1 MAEWLKP
8 VRSLRTRL
16 LLLTMVSGAL
26 ALLVTGIALT
36 TLFRQHVVSQFQAA
50 LERQLDQLTTEL
62 EFTGGAPRIDV
73 PLSDPRLTQPYSGI
87 YWQIDTLPE
96 SGPVRIGV
104 LRSRSLWDANLV
116 AGQDARPGELA
127 VSEGRGPSAQQ
138 LLILQRI
145 VVSDE
150 APGRSFRLMV
160 AGDLRFNLA
169 ATDRFGRV
177 LALALSLLLVLL
189 GLAAWLQVSFGL
201 RPLRNLQQ
209 ALRAVHD
216 GGRERLEGHFP
227 SEIQGLVKDFNQVLQ
242 ANAAVLERARTQAGN
257 LAHALKTP
265 LAVLEI
271 EASRTGQDVDMV
283 ILREQLTQLRR
294 HVDWHLSRA
303 RAAATT
309 QSLPGQVTDVN
320 ATVADLIR
328 VLNRVFDGKAIR
340 VLACA
345 PDLQFRG
352 EKQDLQDML
361 GNLLENACLWAK
373 SEVRLAAEI
382 KDGVLHIAIEDDG
395 PGVEADK
402 LDAIR
407 QRGVRLDESVPGTG
421 LGLAIVQELAQGYGG
436 ELVLENT
443 GSGFAATLI
452 LPGFQ
457 RR

>member
-1 MAEWLKP
+1 MAEWLNP
-8 VRSLRTRL
+8 VRSLRMRL

-26 ALLVTGIALT
+26 ALLFTGIALT
-36 TLFRQHVVSQFQAA
+36 ALFRDHVVSQFQAA
-50 LERQLDQLTTEL
+50 LERQLDQLTSEL
-62 EFTGGAPRIDV
+62 EFTAGAPRIDV

-87 YWQIDTLPE
+87 YWQIDVLPD
-96 SGPVRIGV
+96 SGVAQIGV
-104 LRSRSLWDANLV
+104 LRSRSLWDANLQ
-116 AGQDARPGELA
+116 AGEDARPGELA
-127 VSEGRGPSAQQ
+127 VTEGRGPSAQQ

-145 VVSDE
+145 VASDE

-160 AGDLRFNLA
+160 AGDLRFNLT

-201 RPLRNLQQ
+201 RPLRDLQQ

-216 GGRERLEGHFP
+216 GRADHLDGRFP
-227 SEIQGLVKDFNQVLQ
+227 SEVNGLVEDFNQVLQ

-283 ILREQLTQLRR
+283 ILREQLTQLRH
-294 HVDWHLSRA
+294 HVDWHLSLA
-303 RAAATT
+303 RAAAT

-320 ATVADLIR
+320 ATVADLVR

-340 VLACA
+340 VLECA

-382 KDGVLHIAIEDDG
+382 KDSALHIAIEDDG
-395 PGVEADK
+395 PGVEAGK
-402 LDAIR
+402 LDAIC

-421 LGLAIVQELAQGYGG
+421 LGLAIVQELALGYGG

-443 GSGFAATLI
+443 DSGFAASLV

-457 RR
+457 RV